1 MQIVDEKLYGEVNW
15 FDRRLVAQTKHF
27 EIASLDVSY
36 HTDKHW
42 YTPFCLYRPYDKAL
56 KVIQK
61 RLAAYAKM
69 QEKLAEINE
78 DLKAQEEAEE
88 EAEKEIS

>member
-1 MQIVDEKLYGEVNW
+1 MQIVDEWNSGGFIW
-15 FDRRLVAQTKHF
+15 FDRRLVIQLSATSKV
-27 EIASLDVSY
+27 ASLDVGY

-69 QEKLAEINE
+69 RERLAEINE

-88 EAEKEIS
+88 EIS